1 MLHKTRG
8 IVCKTLKYSDTS
20 IITHIYTEKLGLQ
33 SYIVRGVRSAKSK
46 GKAALYQHG
55 NLLDLVVYHKESAS
69 LQNVSEA
76 NLAHMYTS
84 TPFDVVKSALLIFYL
99 EVLNKVLQEQEEN
112 EGLFD
117 FLFEQFIHL
126 DEMEKVAP
134 NHHIWFLLA
143 LSKYLGFYPASGE
156 GVFFDLQGGVFT
168 HSVPGHGAYLP
179 SGIASVL
186 KKSISPEL
194 KNYDQLQ
201 INTAERKQLLHSLLD
216 YYRLHLHH
224 FSEIKSV
231 QVLESLFQR

>member
-117 FLFEQFIHL
+117 FLLNNSFIWMKWKRWHPITISGSCWRCRNISVFILQVAKVFSSICRVVCSHILFRVTEPIFQAASHL
-126 DEMEKVAP
+126 
-134 NHHIWFLLA
+134 
-143 LSKYLGFYPASGE
+143 S
-156 GVFFDLQGGVFT
+156 
-168 HSVPGHGAYLP
+168 
-179 SGIASVL
+179 
-186 KKSISPEL
+186 
-194 KNYDQLQ
+194 
-201 INTAERKQLLHSLLD
+201 
-216 YYRLHLHH
+216 
-224 FSEIKSV
+224 
-231 QVLESLFQR
+231 